1 MEQLQAVVENRTG
14 FRLDPRTK
22 LLLMAVVA
30 TAEFL
35 YSHTAFMIAVAMI
48 PFILLL
54 TNRQYKTATVFF
66 CLFAAGL
73 FVQAIQNSVQ
83 FPMIVNMLVV
93 LLVGLV
99 LRLFPAFV
107 MGAYIIKSTTAS
119 ECITALGRMHIGRQI
134 TIPLSVLFRFIPTMQ
149 EESAAIK
156 DAMRMREVQ
165 FGTKK
170 FWQNPAA
177 LIEYRFIPLM
187 ISVVKIGDDL
197 SAAALTRGLDNPV
210 RRTNITK
217 VGFTA
222 WDLLAVLIAGT
233 ALLSTYFFSPWYGGD
248 PVIEL
253 KDVSFT
259 YENGETENNL
269 SHINLT
275 IRDGE
280 TILLCG
286 ESGCGKTTLTRL
298 INGLIPHYYSGKLTG
313 QVLLDGKEL
322 KDYPLYQIGQQVG
335 SVFQNPRTQFYNV
348 DTTSEIVFGC
358 ENMALPVPEMQE
370 RLEETTHSLK
380 LEKLLNRSLFALS
393 GGEKQKIACASA
405 DAIHPDI
412 FVLDEPSSNLD
423 IATIEDLIGVIRH
436 WQSEKKTVI
445 VAEHRLYYLVPY
457 ADRILYMKHGSI
469 IQEFSG
475 VEFQKLPPDELRGMG
490 LRVLDPFHLSPEAI
504 PKQEAPTLHIKGFQF
519 SYEKHGPLNVDIPDL
534 TLPQGEIIGIIGN
547 NGAGKSTFARCL
559 CGLDKKA
566 KGVLEI
572 DGTSYDA
579 KQRRHISY
587 MVMQDVNHQLFT
599 EDVLDELLLSMDG
612 EDEKTDTARAK
623 EILNSLDLLDKV
635 KLHPMSLSGGEK
647 QRVAIGSAIASDK
660 KILIFDEPTSGLEDR
675 HMLEVSDNLNRLKE
689 MGKSLLLITHDPE
702 LIYKCC
708 TYLLFIQG
716 SKVLWHRPMDGDAV
730 RLLRA
735 FFSHEQGAGV
745 CNAS

>member
-14 FRLDPRTK
+14 FCLDPRTK

-48 PFILLL
+48 PFVLLL

-217 VGFTA
+217 VGFTG
-222 WDLLAVLIAGT
+222 WD
-233 ALLSTYFFSPWYGGD
+233 
-248 PVIEL
+248 
-253 KDVSFT
+253 
-259 YENGETENNL
+259 
-269 SHINLT
+269 
-275 IRDGE
+275 
-280 TILLCG
+280 
-286 ESGCGKTTLTRL
+286 
-298 INGLIPHYYSGKLTG
+298 
-313 QVLLDGKEL
+313 
-322 KDYPLYQIGQQVG
+322 
-335 SVFQNPRTQFYNV
+335 
-348 DTTSEIVFGC
+348 
-358 ENMALPVPEMQE
+358 
-370 RLEETTHSLK
+370 
-380 LEKLLNRSLFALS
+380 
-393 GGEKQKIACASA
+393 
-405 DAIHPDI
+405 
-412 FVLDEPSSNLD
+412 
-423 IATIEDLIGVIRH
+423 
-436 WQSEKKTVI
+436 
-445 VAEHRLYYLVPY
+445 
-457 ADRILYMKHGSI
+457 
-469 IQEFSG
+469 
-475 VEFQKLPPDELRGMG
+475 
-490 LRVLDPFHLSPEAI
+490 
-504 PKQEAPTLHIKGFQF
+504 
-519 SYEKHGPLNVDIPDL
+519 EKHGPLNVDIPDL

-566 KGVLEI
+566 KGMLEM
-572 DGTSYDA
+572 DGASYDA

-612 EDEKTDTARAK
+612 EDEKADTARAK

-647 QRVAIGSAIASDK
+647 QRVAIGSAIASGK
-660 KILIFDEPTSGLEDR
+660 KILIFDEPTSGLDYR

-689 MGKSLLLITHDPE
+689 LGKSLFLITHDPE

-716 SKVLWHRPMDGDAV
+716 SKVLWHRPMDGEAV
-730 RLLRA
+730 SLLRA
-735 FFSHEQGAGV
+735 FFSHAQEAGAV
-745 CNAS
+745 NVSW